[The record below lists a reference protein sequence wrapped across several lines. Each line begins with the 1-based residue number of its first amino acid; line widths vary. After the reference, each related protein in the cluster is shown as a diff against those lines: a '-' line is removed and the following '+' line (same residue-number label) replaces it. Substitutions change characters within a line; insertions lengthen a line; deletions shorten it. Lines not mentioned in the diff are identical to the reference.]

1 MKEMLLQIQITIS
14 NPLEKHLMTLLFT
27 NSRKKSWENWRREYF
42 VFYWIQENYSQK
54 DMKQMPPNYTIDF
67 DNYHPCHASD
77 YFIYKKKKYNE
88 YVAFNDEQ

>member
-1 MKEMLLQIQITIS
+1 
-14 NPLEKHLMTLLFT
+14 
-27 NSRKKSWENWRREYF
+27 
-42 VFYWIQENYSQK
+42 
-54 DMKQMPPNYTIDF
+54 MKQMPPNYTIDF